1 MTAPADSAA
10 APPEPAT
17 PTARIGHEERDVVL
31 RCPSSAAWRLALAEL
46 EQRIGALSD
55 GQALEDQVRELLL
68 GIPRAEAVFPPAS

>member
-31 RCPSSAAWRLALAEL
+31 RHLSSA
-46 EQRIGALSD
+46 
-55 GQALEDQVRELLL
+55 QALEDEVLE
-68 GIPRAEAVFPPAS
+68 IPRAEAVFPPAS